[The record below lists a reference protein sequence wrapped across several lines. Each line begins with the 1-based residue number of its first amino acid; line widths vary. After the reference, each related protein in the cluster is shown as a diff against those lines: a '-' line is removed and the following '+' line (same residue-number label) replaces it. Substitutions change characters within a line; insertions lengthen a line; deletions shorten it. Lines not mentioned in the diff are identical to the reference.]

1 MTIRSSLK
9 VLRPLAVGALAL
21 ALATPAVA
29 MPLDPGTPTQ
39 QQVDAAKAATGAAA
53 ASVAAIESAYAA
65 ANVRLADLDKAA
77 AVAAEAYNSARL
89 ALEDATAKAAESER
103 RASGSAAEAAT
114 SAKVVRAYAA
124 QMYQS
129 QGGLDSL
136 GAYLEVSGPQQLADR
151 AAALEAIG
159 ATRRQDLDRASRTA
173 NTAAEDRRAAD
184 VARQQREAATAK
196 AGAARVA
203 AEAAA
208 TSAQA
213 DADRIAGE
221 QQARLSTLATL
232 RQTSVEVEQARQD
245 GLARQAAAEEAA
257 RQAAAARAAA
267 EAAAKAAADQ
277 AAADAA
283 AKQAAAREAAARE
296 AAAKAAADQA
306 ARDAAAAAAAAAAA
320 EAAKKA
326 PAPTSP
332 TAPTTPAT
340 PTAPTAP
347 TTPAAPTTPPAPTK
361 PAVSGNKQ
369 KVLDYAYAQLGKP
382 YIWGGEGPVGY
393 DCSGLTLM
401 AYKQIGVYMAHGS
414 QWQYNN
420 GTKIP
425 LSQAQPGDLVFFGNS
440 GPTNHHVG
448 IYIGN
453 GQMIHAPNSRT
464 VVKISSIYYSGDLI
478 QTVARY

>member
-1 MTIRSSLK
+1 M
-9 VLRPLAVGALAL
+9 
-21 ALATPAVA
+21 
-29 MPLDPGTPTQ
+29 
-39 QQVDAAKAATGAAA
+39 
-53 ASVAAIESAYAA
+53 
-65 ANVRLADLDKAA
+65 
-77 AVAAEAYNSARL
+77 
-89 ALEDATAKAAESER
+89 
-103 RASGSAAEAAT
+103 
-114 SAKVVRAYAA
+114 
-124 QMYQS
+124 
-129 QGGLDSL
+129 
-136 GAYLEVSGPQQLADR
+136 
-151 AAALEAIG
+151 
-159 ATRRQDLDRASRTA
+159 
-173 NTAAEDRRAAD
+173 
-184 VARQQREAATAK
+184 
-196 AGAARVA
+196 
-203 AEAAA
+203 
-208 TSAQA
+208 
-213 DADRIAGE
+213 
-221 QQARLSTLATL
+221 
-232 RQTSVEVEQARQD
+232 
-245 GLARQAAAEEAA
+245 
-257 RQAAAARAAA
+257 
-267 EAAAKAAADQ
+267 
-277 AAADAA
+277 
-283 AKQAAAREAAARE
+283 
-296 AAAKAAADQA
+296 AAADQA
-306 ARDAAAAAAAAAAA
+306 ARDAVAAAAAAAAA
-320 EAAKKA
+320 EAAKNA